1 MDDSRRDARP
11 YFSKIGLGF
20 AKMKTNQF
28 AQAVPD
34 LDKGLEILPNH
45 LSGLSARAFA
55 LEKLGDRKRA
65 LEDYDR
71 ILNLKPDDD
80 WAVERRVRLQVR

>member
-1 MDDSRRDARP
+1 MAVKSSYRP
-11 YFSKIGLGF
+11 VHLGLGF
-20 AKMKTNQF
+20 AKMKTDQF

-45 LSGLSARAFA
+45 LSGLSARAYS

-71 ILNLKPDDD
+71 ILILKPDDS
-80 WAVERRVRLQVR
+80 WALERRTKLQAR